1 MERWVIFAIIAT
13 TLWGLG
19 SFFGKIALMRD
30 IPYRVYFFEGVGTI
44 TVLTALIIF
53 KRQEIFTGFA
63 VNPYALLMGL
73 TWGIGTIIFIIAL
86 QPAKLSAL
94 VPLTA
99 VYPAITVI
107 LGVIVLHERLDLRE
121 ILGILFA
128 IVTVVLLSK

>member
-1 MERWVIFAIIAT
+1 MERWVILAIIAT
-13 TLWGLG
+13 TMWGLG

-44 TVLTALIIF
+44 TVLTSLIIF
-53 KRQEIFTGFA
+53 KRQEIFTDFT

-73 TWGIGTIIFIIAL
+73 TWGIGTIIFIVAL

-99 VYPAITVI
+99 VYPAVTVI
-107 LGVIVLHERLDLRE
+107 LGVLILHERLDLRE

>member
-1 MERWVIFAIIAT
+1 MERWVIYAIVAT
-13 TLWGLG
+13 AMWGLG

-30 IPYRVYFFEGVGTI
+30 IPYRVYFFEGIGTL
-44 TVLTALIIF
+44 TVLTSLIIL
-53 KRQEIFTGFA
+53 RRHEIFTGFA

-99 VYPAITVI
+99 VYPAVTVI
-107 LGVIVLHERLDLRE
+107 LGVVVLHERLDLRE
-121 ILGILFA
+121 ILGIVFA
-128 IVTVVLLSK
+128 ILAVVFLSK

>member
-13 TLWGLG
+13 TMWGLG

-30 IPYRVYFFEGVGTI
+30 IPYRVYFFEGIGTI
-44 TVLTALIIF
+44 TVLTSLIIF
-53 KRQEIFTGFA
+53 KRHEIFTGFA

-99 VYPAITVI
+99 VYPAVTVI
-107 LGVIVLHERLDLRE
+107 LGVVVLHERLDLRE
-121 ILGILFA
+121 ILGIVFA
-128 IVTVVLLSK
+128 ILTVVLLAK

>member
-1 MERWVIFAIIAT
+1 MDRWVIFALIAT
-13 TLWGLG
+13 MMWGLG

-44 TVLTALIIF
+44 TVLSSLIIF
-53 KRQEIFTGFA
+53 KRHEIFEGFA

-99 VYPAITVI
+99 VYPAVTVI
-107 LGVIVLHERLDLRE
+107 LGVLVLNERLDLRE
-121 ILGILFA
+121 ILGIVFA
-128 IVTVVLLSK
+128 LITVVLLSK

>member
-1 MERWVIFAIIAT
+1 MDRWIIFALIAT
-13 TLWGLG
+13 TMWGLG

-44 TVLTALIIF
+44 TVLASLVIF
-53 KRQEIFTGFA
+53 KRHEIFTGFA

-99 VYPAITVI
+99 VYPAVTVI
-107 LGVIVLHERLDLRE
+107 LGVLVLNERLDMRE
-121 ILGILFA
+121 ILGIVFA
-128 IVTVVLLSK
+128 IITVVLLSK

>member
-1 MERWVIFAIIAT
+1 MDRWIIFAIIAT
-13 TLWGLG
+13 MMWGLG

-30 IPYRVYFFEGVGTI
+30 IPYRVYFFEGIGTI
-44 TVLTALIIF
+44 TVLTSLIIF
-53 KRQEIFTGFA
+53 KRHEIFTDFA

-99 VYPAITVI
+99 VYPAVTVI
-107 LGVIVLHERLDLRE
+107 LGVVVLHERLDLRE
-121 ILGILFA
+121 ILGIVFA
-128 IVTVVLLSK
+128 MLTVVLLAK

>member
-13 TLWGLG
+13 TMWGLG

-30 IPYRVYFFEGVGTI
+30 IPYRVYFFEGIGTI
-44 TVLTALIIF
+44 TVLTSLIIF
-53 KRQEIFTGFA
+53 KRQEIFTDFT

-99 VYPAITVI
+99 VYPAVTVI

>member
-13 TLWGLG
+13 TMWGLG

-30 IPYRVYFFEGVGTI
+30 IPYRVYFFEGIGTI
-44 TVLTALIIF
+44 TVLTSLVIF
-53 KRQEIFTGFA
+53 KRHEIFTGFV

-121 ILGILFA
+121 TLGILFA

>member
-1 MERWVIFAIIAT
+1 MERWVILAIIAT
-13 TLWGLG
+13 TMWGLG

-44 TVLTALIIF
+44 TVLTSLIIF
-53 KRQEIFTGFA
+53 KRQEIFTDFT

-73 TWGIGTIIFIIAL
+73 TWGIGTIIFIVAL

-99 VYPAITVI
+99 VYPAVTVI
-107 LGVIVLHERLDLRE
+107 QGVLILHERLDLRE

>member
-1 MERWVIFAIIAT
+1 MERWVIYAIIAT
-13 TLWGLG
+13 TMWGLG

-30 IPYRVYFFEGVGTI
+30 VPYRVYFFEGIGTL
-44 TVLTALIIF
+44 TVLTSLIIL
-53 KRQEIFTGFA
+53 RRHEIFTGFA

-99 VYPAITVI
+99 VYPAVTVI

-121 ILGILFA
+121 ILGIVFA
-128 IVTVVLLSK
+128 ILAVVFLSK